1 MDKRIHSLISKTKNG
16 CNMREIVSILLCV
29 ACTMPALAQH
39 HKKEYTN
46 FNDTILSIGEVI
58 ISTNHKEKAKVLKL
72 DVPASYI
79 PIATNTL
86 PSKIWVERGIQ
97 NIQEAARFLPGVR
110 FQTSYGAFQQM
121 SIRGF
126 DHSVI
131 MVDGVRD
138 ERSSINNSYPF
149 MDLSSVESIELLK
162 GPASVL
168 YGQSAVGGVVNV
180 VRKAPSEK
188 QTVNARVAYG
198 SWYNL
203 QTTIGAG
210 GKLAGPLNYYGSF
223 NYQTQDGWR
232 DNAQKRLSGYLAIGG
247 QLTEKDEVDV
257 RVAGNRD
264 FYSTEI
270 GLPNVMPADIYNV
283 SDGSLYLHKDDML
296 PGLDKKARYNS
307 ESDFMYNRS
316 FNVSGMY
323 KHTFNDAFKLM
334 DKVSYSYDDIDYF
347 GTESLS
353 YLTDT
358 VPNKK
363 NYKHY
368 YETNGKRTYICLDSI
383 YYDYPLRFSHVS
395 KTINNQLELN
405 GKFET
410 GGISHHYLAGYSF
423 IYLHR
428 DSYSG
433 YQFGSKGDDVTGP
446 GLTGHGSVYNPHSIG
461 WMDTKFSKVTP
472 QRTYMH
478 GIYLQDLIEFSRQL
492 KVMIA
497 GRYDIYRLKR
507 VSNINVINGR
517 RDYNE
522 PDENAF
528 SQIDNKAFTF
538 RIGAVYLP
546 IEDLSIF
553 ASFGTY
559 FKPINEFFNP
569 DVIYVNKDGQ
579 AFEPKGK
586 EVFKP
591 EKGFQVELGARYELS
606 NKLQAGF
613 SVFYINKYNVKRT
626 LANKN
631 DVINGETLGN
641 DIVGQVGRMDSRGFD
656 AELTWTPVSELM
668 LSTGYAYTNAKVR
681 EMADNRWMAGDASKD
696 KQYAYI
702 PQNTFYVLGDYTV
715 SKGWLKDFGANVSV
729 SYQDEVYRNANNS
742 TAFPSYWITDLGFSY
757 KLKNNVRLGVNINNL
772 FDKEYYNQALGN
784 QYVPSMPRNFLLS
797 AQYSF

>member
-1 MDKRIHSLISKTKNG
+1 MIKQTIST
-16 CNMREIVSILLCV
+16 LLCATCMLPV
-29 ACTMPALAQH
+29 MAQH

-46 FNDTILSIGEVI
+46 FNDTILSMDEVV
-58 ISTNHKEKAKVLKL
+58 ISTNYKKKADVLKL
-72 DVPASYI
+72 DVPANYI

-86 PSKIWVERGIQ
+86 PSKILIERGIQ
-97 NIQEAARFLPGVR
+97 NIQDAARFLPSVR
-110 FQTSYGAFQQM
+110 FQTSYGVFQQM

-180 VRKAPSEK
+180 VRKAPSAK

-198 SWYNL
+198 SWYNV

-210 GKLAGPLNYYGSF
+210 GKLVGPLNYYGSF
-223 NYQTQDGWR
+223 NYQNQDGWR
-232 DNAQKRLSGYLAIGG
+232 DHAQKRLSGYLAIGG
-247 QLTEKDEVDV
+247 QLTEKDELDI

-270 GLPNVMPADIYNV
+270 GLPDVMSADIYNA
-283 SDGSLYLHKDDML
+283 SDGSLYLHKNDML

-347 GTESLS
+347 GTEDLA
-353 YLTDT
+353 YLTSTD
-358 VPNKK
+358 PI
-363 NYKHY
+363 YKHY
-368 YETNGKRTYICLDSI
+368 YESNGKRTYICLDSI
-383 YYDYPLRFSHVS
+383 YYDYPLRFSHIS

-405 GKFET
+405 GKFLT
-410 GGISHHYLAGYSF
+410 GEIRHNYLAGYSF

-433 YQFGSKGDDVTGP
+433 SQFRNRGDDITGP
-446 GLTGHGSVYNPHSIG
+446 GLDGHGSVYNPHSIG
-461 WMDTKFSKVTP
+461 WMDSKFSKVTP

-478 GIYLQDLIEFSRQL
+478 GIYLQDLIEFSEQL
-492 KVMIA
+492 KVMLA
-497 GRYDIYRLKR
+497 GRYDIYKLKR
-507 VSNINVINGR
+507 VSNIDVINGR
-517 RDYNE
+517 REYNE
-522 PDENAF
+522 PENNAY
-528 SQIDNKAFTF
+528 SQINNQAFTF
-538 RIGAVYLP
+538 RVGAVYLP
-546 IEDLSIF
+546 VENLSVF

-569 DVIYVNKDGQ
+569 DVVYVDKDGHV
-579 AFEPKGK
+579 FEPKGK

-591 EKGFQVELGARYELS
+591 EKGFQVEVGARYDLS
-606 NKLQAGF
+606 DKLKANF
-613 SVFYINKYNVKRT
+613 SLFYINKYNVKRT
-626 LANKN
+626 LANKG
-631 DVINGETLGN
+631 DVVNGETLES
-641 DIVGQVGRMDSRGFD
+641 DIVGQVGRMDSKGFD
-656 AELTWTPVSELM
+656 LELTWTPINGLM
-668 LSTGYAYTNAKVR
+668 VSTGYAYTDAQVR
-681 EMADNRWMAGDASKD
+681 ELADNQWLSADSSKG

-702 PQNTFYVLGDYTV
+702 PKNTFYVLGDYVV
-715 SKGWLKDFGANVSV
+715 SKGWLKDFGVNLSV
-729 SYQDEVYRNANNS
+729 SYQDEVYRNTSNS
-742 TAFPSYWITDLGFSY
+742 TAFPSYWITDLGFNY
-757 KLKNNVRLGVNINNL
+757 KLKNKVRLGININNV